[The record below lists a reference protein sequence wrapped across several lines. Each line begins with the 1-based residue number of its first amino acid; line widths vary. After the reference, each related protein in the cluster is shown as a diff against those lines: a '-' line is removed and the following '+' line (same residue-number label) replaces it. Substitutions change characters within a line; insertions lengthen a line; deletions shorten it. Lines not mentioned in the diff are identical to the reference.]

1 MTNNDSSQNDNYF
14 QFCTEDERRL
24 SFIDILHPQS
34 QYDGIDVYRTSA
46 SDTGCQER
54 FFGYRWRTKD

>member
-24 SFIDILHPQS
+24 SFLDI
-34 QYDGIDVYRTSA
+34 TSA
-46 SDTGCQER
+46 KSV
-54 FFGYRWRTKD
+54 